1 MSVKS
6 NFDILSTDIFGAMDM
21 QRELKFC
28 FYACIQP
35 QYLENPNILEGFLH
49 EISRFG
55 CVSM

>member
-28 FYACIQP
+28 FYACI
-35 QYLENPNILEGFLH
+35 
-49 EISRFG
+49 
-55 CVSM
+55 